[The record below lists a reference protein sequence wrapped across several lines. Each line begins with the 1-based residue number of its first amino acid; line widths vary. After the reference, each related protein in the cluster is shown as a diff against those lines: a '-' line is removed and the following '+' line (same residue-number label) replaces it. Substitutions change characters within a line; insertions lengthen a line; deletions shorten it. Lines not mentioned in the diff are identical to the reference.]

1 MSILYFFLI
10 LRIGFIEYNQIWQTF
25 HDKTVIL
32 TLFLNVATIHLKM
45 VDIRDFESCS
55 EFCQYNLFKEY
66 GCLAWLWSQWLKS
79 ISKGDYSVT
88 RLDWH
93 LGHWLRIRVSSL
105 ASNSVSTIYNGD
117 IIVFFNSEHTTQIL
131 IGNKAFKSCQNS
143 VKQSSICCLSCQ
155 ILNILT

>member
-1 MSILYFFLI
+1 MLLGIFKVAASHNGCSSRSDWQNFSWYRWTLIEYEIIIYQEFFFVNLYFFLI

-25 HDKTVIL
+25 HDKTVNL

-55 EFCQYNLFKEY
+55 EICQYNLFKEY

-93 LGHWLRIRVSSL
+93 LGH
-105 ASNSVSTIYNGD
+105 
-117 IIVFFNSEHTTQIL
+117 
-131 IGNKAFKSCQNS
+131 
-143 VKQSSICCLSCQ
+143 
-155 ILNILT
+155 